1 MTTWLLITQFGKLHH
16 YLPWCDQPCIFLVS
30 IWRMFFSKIKCVHCI
45 NWIFKCS
52 KNSLTKCNQS
62 TVKTLSW
69 TQRALITNNLVS
81 DSTHFIYPENVVQ
94 KLNFPKSLS
103 QDPSKPW
110 FIAMKLHSF
119 KFYRKYPNKP
129 IACEGG
135 LLVYGHLVYWMQ
147 FGLIDGCKGIPFVM
161 PMFWVR
167 TFILYCIDDSFNV

>member
-1 MTTWLLITQFGKLHH
+1 MTMITHNTV
-16 YLPWCDQPCIFLVS
+16 WS
-30 IWRMFFSKIKCVHCI
+30 IASLFTLMWSTLYFSCEHMKNVFSKIKCVHCI

-81 DSTHFIYPENVVQ
+81 DSTHFIYPEIVVQ

-110 FIAMKLHSF
+110 FIAIW
-119 KFYRKYPNKP
+119 N
-129 IACEGG
+129 
-135 LLVYGHLVYWMQ
+135 
-147 FGLIDGCKGIPFVM
+147 
-161 PMFWVR
+161 
-167 TFILYCIDDSFNV
+167 FILSNFTENIPISTLLAKVDFWCMVILCIGCNSVWLMGVKVSHLWCQCFESEHLYCTA